1 MSGIIQIVGQ
11 TSGVSHLLAVDSSGA
26 IKSADASLLSKNT
39 EIEVSCDAILA
50 KNTEILA
57 KNAEIETS
65 VDALIAANH
74 TDLVA
79 LEASADALIA
89 ANHTDLVA
97 IEASA
102 DALIA
107 ANHTD
112 LVAIN
117 STLGGTL
124 SVSAPVISTTSSV
137 IENATSVVSGSTE
150 LSSSVD
156 AGAVRRVAVFG
167 SLDDTSGV
175 IKVQVSADN
184 STFYE
189 NSEQSVYVDSS
200 SNQFYKTIELDAR
213 YVRLSYEN
221 SSGGAKTWTAILSYK
236 A

>member
-65 VDALIAANH
+65 VDALILANH

-79 LEASADALIA
+79 LEASADALIL
-89 ANHTDLVA
+89 ANHTDL
-97 IEASA
+97 
-102 DALIA
+102 L
-107 ANHTD
+107 
-112 LVAIN
+112 AIN

-124 SVSAPVISTTSSV
+124 SVSAPVLSTTSSV
-137 IENATSVVSGSTE
+137 IENATSVPTATTE
-150 LSSSVD
+150 LSASVD

-167 SLDDTSGV
+167 SLDDTTGV

-221 SSGGAKTWTAILSYK
+221 GSGSAKTWTAILSYK